1 MTANTPPTVLQR
13 SPCSFETLAPGA
25 LAAWLMS
32 EHSFVEQV
40 PMASEAYRL
49 ATDGMVVTI
58 FTYGLVLAEGRNMP
72 AAAMLLSDLCG
83 TDGGGK

>member
-1 MTANTPPTVLQR
+1 MIANNPPTILQR
-13 SPCSFETLAPGA
+13 SPCSFETMRPSV

-49 ATDGMVVTI
+49 TMDGMVVTI
-58 FTYGLVLAEGRNMP
+58 FPYGLVLTEGRNMT
-72 AAAMLLSDLCG
+72 AAAMLLSDLCD